1 MSLSK
6 NVEVVCPSCKEKQV
20 YKVWQSVNVT
30 EDALLR
36 EDVFNQDIFIF
47 KCDRCKAETIVQY
60 PFIYHDYEKKFF
72 VYFDPSGN
80 FDNIIETEGYKTKT
94 ASDYLEFL
102 EKIKILEDGI
112 DEDIITKAKQELFE
126 KFKSN
131 ENLKTIDKIYYSGIK
146 NNKIDFYVPAI
157 KGKITF

>member
-6 NVEVVCPSCKEKQV
+6 NVEVICPGCKQKQV
-20 YKVWQSVNVT
+20 FKVWQSVNVT
-30 EDALLR
+30 EDALLK
-36 EDVFNQDIFIF
+36 EDVFNQDIFVF
-47 KCDRCKAETIVQY
+47 RCDKCKTETIVQY

-102 EKIKILEDGI
+102 EKIKILEDNI
-112 DEDIITKAKQELFE
+112 DEDRIIKAKKELFE
-126 KFKSN
+126 KFKSS
-131 ENLKTIDKIYYSGIK
+131 ENLKTIDKIYYSGMK
-146 NNKIDFYVPAI
+146 NNKIEFFVPAI